1 MSVFSK
7 VLFWGPICQY
17 FVVKKSAILKGGNRS
32 RSKFCGKWK
41 FISFNFSWQMVRN
54 LDAMKT
60 R

>member
-17 FVVKKSAILKGGNRS
+17 FVVKTPAISKGGNRN

-41 FISFNFSWQMVRN
+41 FISWQMVRN
-54 LDAMKT
+54 SDAMKT